1 MGVCILLTAGA
12 VEQAGFILL
21 VVNQS
26 DKVLVISDTTLLDT
40 LSANTATFVYEAIHV
55 EPF

>member
-12 VEQAGFILL
+12 VEQADFVLL

-26 DKVLVISDTTLLDT
+26 DKVLVISDTILLDT
-40 LSANTATFVYEAIHV
+40 ASANTATFVYEAIHV